1 MKKTILT
8 TIASLMLA
16 GLGHARIWTS
26 ADGSKTF
33 EGDFVSCDDTSV
45 TVKRGIK
52 EMTFKLTLLSEK
64 DQTWAKEEGAKVAA
78 AEENKKAAAK
88 FMEGDF
94 GKALKKLKKFDGED
108 FADLE
113 LEAAPKY
120 FLLYFSASW

>member
-1 MKKTILT
+1 
-8 TIASLMLA
+8 MLA
-16 GLGHARIWTS
+16 GLGHARTWTS

-52 EMTFKLTLLSEK
+52 EMTFKLDLLSEK
-64 DQTWAKEEGAKVAA
+64 DQKWAKEEGAKIAA
-78 AEENKKAAAK
+78 AEENKKEAAE
-88 FMEGDF
+88 FMNGDF
-94 GKALKKLKKFDGED
+94 GKALKKLQKLDGED
-108 FADLE
+108 FVNHD